1 MTSTI
6 HVSAAVVT
14 DAGGRALLVRKRG
27 TTMFMQPGGKPEAGE
42 TAIQALMRELS
53 EELGVRVRAA
63 ALRALGRFT
72 AVAANEPGHDVVAD
86 AFALHLAPA
95 AVSPAA
101 EIAEARWVT
110 PDQLDALPVAPLSR
124 DILLPLV
131 WRERGPRPGPVVVP
145 AL

>member
-1 MTSTI
+1 MTATI

-27 TTMFMQPGGKPEAGE
+27 TAMFMQPGGKPEPGE
-42 TAIQALMRELS
+42 TPVQTLVRELR
-53 EELGVRVRAA
+53 EELGVRVRSA
-63 ALRALGRFT
+63 ALRTLGRFS
-72 AVAANEPGHDVVAD
+72 ALAANEAGHRVVAD

-95 AVSPAA
+95 AVHPAA
-101 EIAEARWVT
+101 EIDEARWVT
-110 PDQLDALPVAPLSR
+110 PDQLDTLQVAPLSR

-131 WRERGPRPGPVVVP
+131 WRARRASRGPVVVP